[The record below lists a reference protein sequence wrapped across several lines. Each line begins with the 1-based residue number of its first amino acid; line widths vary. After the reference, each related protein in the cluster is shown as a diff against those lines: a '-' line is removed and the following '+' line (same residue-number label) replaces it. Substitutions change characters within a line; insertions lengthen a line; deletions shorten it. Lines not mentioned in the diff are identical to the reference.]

1 MPAPTL
7 LFGGASIGDSF
18 KTVQALETLLTQLK
32 DLGITRID
40 TAARYPAT
48 NQGES
53 ERLLGE
59 VGAVAKGFAVDTKI
73 NTGPGFGPTFP
84 GSLTAEAIDKS
95 LQQSYQSLAISGKGT
110 EVVNVLYCHA
120 PDSETPLEQQAAA
133 LDALF
138 KKGMFKQ
145 LGLSNYP
152 PEMVEKFVQICDK
165 EGYVKP
171 AVYQG
176 KYNLVARGAEDALLP
191 LLRQHDI
198 AFIAYS
204 PLAGG
209 FLSGNFTAG
218 NTEGTRF
225 QEGTLIGDFIRPHF
239 DKPELHAAI
248 KALDSLLESH
258 GISKPEAAL
267 RWACFHS
274 ALKAENGDGI
284 ILGASRAE
292 QVVANVEAVK
302 KGPLPEE
309 VVKGMEGIWFEV
321 KKGGA

>member
-1 MPAPTL
+1 MSAPTL

-18 KTVQALETLLTQLK
+18 KTVEALDTLLTQLK
-32 DLGITRID
+32 DFGITRID
-40 TAARYPAT
+40 SAARYPLT
-48 NQGES
+48 NPGES
-53 ERLLGE
+53 ERLLGK
-59 VGAVAKGFAVDTKI
+59 VGAVAKGFVVDTKI
-73 NTGPGFGPTFP
+73 NIAGFGPTFP
-84 GSLTAEAIDKS
+84 GSLTAEAINKS
-95 LQQSYQSLAISGKGT
+95 VQGSYQSLAISGKGT

-145 LGLSNYP
+145 LGLSNFP
-152 PEMVEKFVQICDK
+152 PEMVEKFVEICDT

-171 AVYQG
+171 TVYQG
-176 KYNLVARGAEDALLP
+176 NYNLVGRDAEDALLP
-191 LLRQHDI
+191 LLRQHGI

-209 FLSGNFTAG
+209 FLSGKFTAG

-225 QEGTLIGDFIRPHF
+225 EAGTPIGDFMRTHF
-239 DKPELHAAI
+239 DKPELHATI
-248 KALDSLLESH
+248 RVLNSLLESH

-292 QVVANVEAVK
+292 QVVANIEAVK

-309 VVKGMEGIWFEV
+309 VVEGMEGIWVEV